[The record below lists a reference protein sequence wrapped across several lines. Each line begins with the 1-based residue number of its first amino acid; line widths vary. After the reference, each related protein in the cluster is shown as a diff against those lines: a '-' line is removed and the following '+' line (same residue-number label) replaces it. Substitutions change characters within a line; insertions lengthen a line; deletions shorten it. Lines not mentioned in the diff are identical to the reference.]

1 MRGLL
6 KNQTFSFPRVLWGR
20 FGGRER
26 RTRKQMRKL
35 ATRVSKGKI
44 MKNFVCQ
51 LKEWRLVIKA
61 WRKSLKIRL
70 ANWKY
75 HSGSGSRGRMTI

>member
-1 MRGLL
+1 MR
-6 KNQTFSFPRVLWGR
+6 
-20 FGGRER
+20 E
-26 RTRKQMRKL
+26 M

-51 LKEWRLVIKA
+51 LKEWRLVIET
-61 WRKSLKIRL
+61 WRRSLKIRL

>member
-6 KNQTFSFPRVLWGR
+6 KNWTFSFAREYCGGV

-26 RTRKQMRKL
+26 RTRKQMREL

-51 LKEWRLVIKA
+51 LKEWRLLI
-61 WRKSLKIRL
+61 
-70 ANWKY
+70 
-75 HSGSGSRGRMTI
+75 